1 MSERQFPI
9 DAIGNRI
16 REGGLCHISIPNQG
30 TLVHVVKIEQG
41 GMLAG
46 LDGKALEVEGRIHIA
61 LTIPYRPGKTV
72 ANMLCLQQPNVE
84 RGPIAVPT
92 DREAAEIIGERKQ

>member
-1 MSERQFPI
+1 MSERHFPI

-16 REGGLCHISIPNQG
+16 REGGLCHISIPQSG
-30 TLVHVVKIEQG
+30 TLVHVIKVEPG

-46 LDGKALEVEGRIHIA
+46 LDGKAMEMEGKIHIA
-61 LTIPYRPGKTV
+61 LTIPFRPGRPV
-72 ANMLCLQQPNVE
+72 PSMLCLQQPNQE